1 MKERQIA
8 FRRTGNAPRIWL
20 VLLII
25 AVLIIIAI
33 IFSYFSKAKVEET
46 YTERTIEVKDGKII
60 ETELIREAEYRIDP
74 SKLHVSTEEVVST
87 SYSSTASF
95 DKKVEEH
102 MISRTLHFPES
113 TYIAGAIMVHG
124 EAGGVASMTERSGC
138 LWIACNRVMSDD
150 PYFPDDLESVIA
162 QAGAFDGYNPNGT
175 YTEEDYRLAVDV
187 FERFYR
193 EMNGETAS
201 EVGRSIPSTY
211 LYFHGD
217 GVHNYFTQT
226 LGGSSYVWGSMLVSP
241 YRT

>member
-1 MKERQIA
+1 MKEREIA

-20 VLLII
+20 VALIVAVFVII
-25 AVLIIIAI
+25 AM

-60 ETELIREAEYRIDP
+60 ETELIREAEYRVDP
-74 SKLHVSTEEVVST
+74 SKLHVSTEEVASS
-87 SYSSTASF
+87 SYSSMATLKNAE
-95 DKKVEEH
+95 VHVAE
-102 MISRTLHFPES
+102 RTLHFPEN

-138 LWIACNRVMSDD
+138 LWVACNRVMSDD

-175 YTEEDYRLAVDV
+175 FTEEDYRLAVDV

-193 EMNGETAS
+193 ETNGESAI
-201 EVGRSIPSTY
+201 EVGRSIPATY
-211 LYFHGD
+211 LYFYGD
-217 GVHNYFTQT
+217 GEHNYFTQT
-226 LGGSSYVWGSMLVSP
+226 IGGKSYVWGSMLISP